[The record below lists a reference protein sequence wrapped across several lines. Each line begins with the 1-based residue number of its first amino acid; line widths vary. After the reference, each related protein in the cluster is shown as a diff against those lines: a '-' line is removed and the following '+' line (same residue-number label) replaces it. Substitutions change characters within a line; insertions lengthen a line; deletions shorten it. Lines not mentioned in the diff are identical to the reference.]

1 MKKIIVIAAI
11 AATSFSAA
19 AKLPKFVDRWVLN
32 PNGVPMVI
40 AYDYK
45 HLALFDK
52 DVQFATSDKCY
63 KAEDDMDQLVTRVNG
78 KPVKMARYCFK
89 GNYRIIAVSQKGKDY
104 ILNEFNNKN
113 RVTAF
118 NTTFS
123 ATDFKK
129 TVLDAITMEQD
140 AL

>member
-1 MKKIIVIAAI
+1 MMKKIVIAAI
-11 AATSFSAA
+11 AATSFSAVA
-19 AKLPKFVDRWVLN
+19 NLPKFVDRWILN

-40 AYDYK
+40 GYDYK

-52 DVQFATSDKCY
+52 DVQFATSGKCY
-63 KAEDDMDQLVTRVNG
+63 KSEDDMDQLITKVNG

-104 ILNEFNNKN
+104 IFSEFNSKNK
-113 RVTAF
+113 VTAF

-123 ATDFKK
+123 ATDFRK
-129 TVLDAITMEQD
+129 TVLEAITMEQD